1 MTTHPTDITDL
12 YLAPVALRLDRQLA
26 TLAHLNE
33 ERIHVWV
40 AVVTDREAATEDER
54 RELTLRALRRE
65 VDTHH
70 WDLQYDPRGI
80 RLSHGENALVLG
92 IPEALRSYLGGTS
105 AGT

>member
-1 MTTHPTDITDL
+1 MTTRPTDITDL

-26 TLAHLNE
+26 TLAHLTE

-40 AVVTDREAATEDER
+40 AVVTDREPSTVAER

-70 WDLQYDPRGI
+70 WCLQHDPRGI
-80 RLSHGENALVLG
+80 RLSHGENSLVLG
-92 IPEALRSYLGGTS
+92 IPDSLRSYLRG
-105 AGT
+105 